1 VSALIKSDV
10 SLRRT
15 VKHLLRVSL
24 AGAALV
30 GLVSLLVHP
39 FGAVRAH
46 NSAAPLLAGAE
57 VHPAV
62 AQIVERSCQNC
73 HSERTHWPWYSY
85 VAPVSWLIENDVW
98 KARGHMNLS
107 VWDQYTVEK
116 RQELLGELAAA
127 VRSRQMPPPRYTLM
141 HSSAKLSAAE
151 SDQIYRWARGE
162 RRRLRSM
169 NPPASEER

>member
-1 VSALIKSDV
+1 MK
-10 SLRRT
+10 R
-15 VKHLLRVSL
+15 LLRVSL
-24 AGAALV
+24 AGATLV
-30 GLVSLLVHP
+30 GVVSLLVHP

-57 VHPAV
+57 VDPAV
-62 AQIVERSCQNC
+62 AQIVARSCQNC
-73 HSERTHWPWYSY
+73 HSERTNWPWYSY

-116 RQELLGELAAA
+116 RRELLGELAAA

-141 HSSAKLSAAE
+141 HSSSTLSKAE

-162 RRRLRSM
+162 RRRLKSI
-169 NPPASEER
+169 NPPASEAQ

>member
-1 VSALIKSDV
+1 MK
-10 SLRRT
+10 R
-15 VKHLLRVSL
+15 LLRVSL
-24 AGAALV
+24 AGATLV
-30 GLVSLLVHP
+30 GVVSLLVHP

-57 VHPAV
+57 VDPAV
-62 AQIVERSCQNC
+62 AQIVARSCQNC
-73 HSERTHWPWYSY
+73 HSERTNWPWYSY

-141 HSSAKLSAAE
+141 HSSSTLSKAE

-162 RRRLRSM
+162 RRRLKSI
-169 NPPASEER
+169 NPPASEAQ